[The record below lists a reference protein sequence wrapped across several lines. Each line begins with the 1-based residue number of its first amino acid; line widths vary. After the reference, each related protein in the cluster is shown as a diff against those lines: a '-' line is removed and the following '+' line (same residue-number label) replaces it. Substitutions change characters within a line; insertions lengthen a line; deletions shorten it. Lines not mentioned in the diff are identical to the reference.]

1 MNPSTSSAPA
11 TKHKKNLGGGKGHK
25 RSSGREMRGHRAN
38 RELTDDF
45 VEDALNNQLPPDVT
59 LARVTKV
66 FGGARMSLLTV
77 TDKEVIAG
85 LKGSLKCSKGAAR
98 RADNPL
104 AVTPG
109 TFVVLQEDEFATQI
123 VAILNR
129 SHVRTLQPAYPMAP
143 RGFFAESTGLEEE
156 EGGFE
161 WDHGDEGGKEKKEEE
176 GEEVNV
182 DAI

>member
-1 MNPSTSSAPA
+1 MNPSSSAPV

-38 RELTDDF
+38 RELTDGF
-45 VEDALNNQLPPDVT
+45 VEDAIAGQLPPDVT

-66 FGGARMSLLTV
+66 FGGARMSVQTV

-85 LKGSLKCSKGAAR
+85 LKGTLKCSKGAAR

-129 SHVRTLQPAYPMAP
+129 SHIRALQPAYPMAP
-143 RGFFAESTGLEEE
+143 KGFFADSTALDED

-161 WDHGDEGGKEKKEEE
+161 WDHSDDGDKGEE
-176 GEEVNV
+176 GDANGVDV